1 MSEARRGRI
10 GGRVQGVG
18 FRPFVYRLAHQFAL
32 TGWVRNASGAVE
44 IHAQGTAERL
54 NAFGRGLLAESP
66 AAARARLID
75 ETPVSL
81 EPGDEFLILGS
92 ACGGEPLATI
102 APDLSTCDDCL
113 AEMRDPGARRY
124 RYPFI
129 NCTQC
134 GPRYTIIRRLPY
146 DRANTTLDRFA
157 LCPACA
163 AEYHDPRDRRFHAQP
178 LACETCGPALYWS
191 DRCTPTVR
199 RAAALAAA
207 IRALQRGFIVALRGI
222 GGYQL
227 LCDATNEEAVVRL
240 RARKG
245 RPAKPFAV
253 MVPWAAGDGLAA
265 ARQVALLS
273 PLDVEALCDAAR
285 PIVIV
290 ERLPSARLCA
300 AIAPGLREIGLM
312 LPYSPLHHVL
322 LQDFGGA
329 LVATSGNVSG
339 EPLLTSPDEAE
350 QRLGHVADGFLHHD
364 RPIARPADDPVV
376 RRLAGVVRPIRLG
389 RGTAP
394 LEFPLESAV
403 DVPTLAVGAHSKTCI
418 ALATG
423 HRAVISPHIGDQT
436 TPRGAATFE
445 LVVRDLESLSGVQP
459 KRVVHDAHPLFPSSR
474 WARETG
480 LPTTAVSH
488 HHAHASA
495 VAGEYPSSSPLLCF
509 TWDGVGLGP
518 DNTSWGGEALVG
530 RPGAWR
536 RVASFRP
543 FRLLGGDRAARDP
556 WRSALALCW
565 EAGIAWPEGEA
576 RGGELLRRAYDH
588 RINTPVTTS
597 VGRLFDAAAALVGVC
612 LTSSY
617 EGEGPM
623 RLEALCES
631 VAPAPAIVLP
641 LARDATGIWRSDWA
655 PLLIELRDSAQT
667 AAYRA
672 ARFHATMAHALA
684 SQALTIRAES
694 AVNRVGLAGGVFQ
707 NRVLTEAVSTLLG
720 AAGFEVL
727 IPERLPLNDAA
738 ISIGQIIEAHA
749 RHAAAR

>member
-1 MSEARRGRI
+1 MSEARRWRI

-18 FRPFVYRLAHQFAL
+18 FRPFVYRLAHRLEL
-32 TGWVRNASGAVE
+32 TGWVRNSSGAVE

-54 NAFGRGLLAESP
+54 TAFGKGLLSGYP
-66 AAARARLID
+66 VTARARLID

-81 EPGDEFLILGS
+81 EPGDEFLILSS
-92 ACGGEPLATI
+92 ASGDEPLATI

-113 AEMRDPGARRY
+113 REMRDPGARRY

-134 GPRYTIIRRLPY
+134 GPRYTIIRQLPY

-163 AEYHDPRDRRFHAQP
+163 AEYADAADRRFHAQP
-178 LACETCGPALYWS
+178 LACEACGPALYWD
-191 DRCTPTVR
+191 DRCAPIVR
-199 RAAALAAA
+199 RAAAIAAA
-207 IRALQRGFIVALRGI
+207 IRALHEGLIVALRGI

-227 LCDATNEEAVVRL
+227 LCDASNEDAVVRL

-253 MVPWAAGDGLAA
+253 MVPCLEGDALGA
-265 ARQVALLS
+265 ARRVGYLS
-273 PLDVEALCDAAR
+273 PLIEETLCDAAR

-312 LPYSPLHHVL
+312 LPYSPLHHLL
-322 LQDFGGA
+322 LQDFGSP

-350 QRLGHVADGFLHHD
+350 QRLAHIADGFLHHD
-364 RPIARPADDPVV
+364 RPIARPADDSVV
-376 RRLAGVVRPIRLG
+376 RMLAGVVRPIRLG

-394 LEFPLESAV
+394 LEFQLESAA

-418 ALATG
+418 ALAID

-445 LVVRDLESLSGVQP
+445 QVVRDLKSLSGVEP
-459 KRVVHDAHPLFPSSR
+459 KRIVHDAHPLFPSSR
-474 WARETG
+474 WARATG
-480 LPTTAVSH
+480 LPTTTVWH

-495 VAGEYPSSSPLLCF
+495 VAGEYPGSSPLLCF

-518 DNTSWGGEALVG
+518 DNTLWGGEALVG
-530 RPGAWR
+530 QPGAWR

-543 FRLLGGDRAARDP
+543 FRLLGGDRAVRDP

-565 EAGIAWPEGEA
+565 EAGVAWPEGEA
-576 RGGELLRRAYDH
+576 RGGELLRRAYDN

-597 VGRLFDAAAALVGVC
+597 VGRLFDAAVALVGAC

-623 RLEALCES
+623 RLEALCNA
-631 VAPAPAIVLP
+631 VPPAPAIMLP
-641 LARDATGIWRSDWA
+641 LTRDATGTWRSDWA
-655 PLLIELRDSAQT
+655 PLLIEMRDSAQS

-672 ARFHATMAHALA
+672 ARFHATMAQALV
-684 SQALTIRAES
+684 SQALAIRADLKL
-694 AVNRVGLAGGVFQ
+694 NRVGLAGGVFQ

-720 AAGFEVL
+720 AAGFDVF

-738 ISIGQIIEAHA
+738 ISIGQIIEGIAL
-749 RHAAAR
+749 HAAAR